1 MARIYHN
8 PKAKGSG
15 TGKAFKAEISFTYQ
29 GIRKRKSKTF
39 DTKREA
45 KKWIADLELNKSNG
59 TNYFKANMKFVDWY
73 WLWFLTY
80 KEKLV
85 APATK
90 ATYRATYKHMK
101 KLIPRV
107 TVEGLNRP
115 IIQGYVNALNR
126 SHETIRKDLTHIR
139 TALRDAV
146 ADGVIPRNPA
156 DGEVKIVADE
166 SLTKSDQRKFMPEA
180 DYRQIRDW
188 LLSRSLTIQHTNW
201 FLLMVI
207 SQSALRVG
215 EAIALR
221 EDDFDFERNTI
232 RVDESYDSIRQQLR
246 SPKTKNANRVVPVPE
261 VLMKRV
267 RIWILEHRSALY
279 RKGIDNPNGYIMFN
293 GHAKFPKASSI
304 NKSYHHLQKKL
315 GIVGGYSTHTLRH
328 TLASLLI
335 TDNAVSVAY
344 VSKYLGHS
352 SELITRKYYL
362 GLIPEQI
369 AVEQAK
375 VVKVIMNA

>member
-73 WLWFLTY
+73 WLWFLTF
-80 KEKLV
+80 KEKNV
-85 APATK
+85 SPATK
-90 ATYRATYKHMK
+90 ATYRATYQHMK
-101 KLIPRV
+101 KLIPMV

-115 IIQGYVNALNR
+115 LLQNYINAMDR
-126 SHETIRKDLTHIR
+126 SHETIRKDLVHIR

-146 ADGVIPRNPA
+146 ADGVIPRSPA
-156 DGEVKIVADE
+156 NGDIKISADA
-166 SLTKSDQRKFMPEA
+166 SLTKADDHKFMAEA
-180 DYRQIRDW
+180 DYRCLRDW
-188 LLSRSLTIQHTNW
+188 LFSQHLTIQHTNW

-221 EDDFDFERNTI
+221 EDDFDFKANTI
-232 RVDESYDSIRQQLR
+232 RVDESYDSIRKAIR
-246 SPKTKNANRVVPVPE
+246 PPKTKNANRVVPVPE
-261 VLMKRV
+261 ALMR
-267 RIWILEHRSALY
+267 RIKVWILEHRTFLF
-279 RKGIDNPNGYIMFN
+279 RKGIRNPKRYIMLN
-293 GHAKFPKASSI
+293 AHEKFPKASSI
-304 NKSYHHLQKKL
+304 NKSYHQLQKKL
-315 GIVGGYSTHTLRH
+315 GIPAIYSTHTLRH
-328 TLASLLI
+328 TLASLMI
-335 TDNAVSVAY
+335 KDNAVSVAY

-352 SELITRKYYL
+352 SELVTRKYYL
-362 GLIPEQI
+362 GLIPEQV

-375 VVKVIMNA
+375 AVAVIANA